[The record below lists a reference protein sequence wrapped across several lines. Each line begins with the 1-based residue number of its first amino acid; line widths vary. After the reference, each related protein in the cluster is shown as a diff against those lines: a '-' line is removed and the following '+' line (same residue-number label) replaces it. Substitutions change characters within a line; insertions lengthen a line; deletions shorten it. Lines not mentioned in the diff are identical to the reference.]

1 MYLSSLQKFILKTA
15 LSNINSESLTL
26 YSDAQ
31 ESSVIKSKKKTDSLK
46 KKLLTSSINE
56 FLKIKKEIEINQIQ
70 YSVTNFGIIE
80 INSNTHAHIYFFEPI
95 IKFYKIKPKDNFI
108 EIKDSIFKNISE
120 NRKQFE
126 IKKRKYIRVDGN
138 HKRGVIRGECKYLK
152 KAKASLSRS
161 FSTLVK
167 KKLIRKI
174 SIIDYENKE
183 IGIGFN
189 LTELGKKTINEKK

>member
-1 MYLSSLQKFILKTA
+1 MYLSSLQKFILKKA
-15 LSNINSESLTL
+15 LNNINSESLTL

-31 ESSVIKSKKKTDSLK
+31 ESSVIKSKNKTDSLK

-56 FLKIKKEIEINQIQ
+56 FLKIKKEIEINQIK
-70 YSVTNFGIIE
+70 YPVTNFGIIE

-138 HKRGVIRGECKYLK
+138 HKRGVIRGESKIFK
-152 KAKASLSRS
+152 KTKASVSRTYK
-161 FSTLVK
+161 TLINK
-167 KKLIRKI
+167 GLLRKI
-174 SIIDYENKE
+174 DIINYNKE
-183 IGIGFN
+183 KIGIGFN
-189 LTELGKKTINEKK
+189 LTKAGYKISKTI

>member
-1 MYLSSLQKFILKTA
+1 MYLSSLQRFILKTA

-31 ESSVIKSKKKTDSLK
+31 ESSVIKSKNKTDSLK

-56 FLKIKKEIEINQIQ
+56 FLKIKKEIEINQIK

-108 EIKDSIFKNISE
+108 KIKNSIFENISE

-138 HKRGVIRGECKYLK
+138 HKRGVIRGESKIFK
-152 KAKASLSRS
+152 KTKASVSRTYK
-161 FSTLVK
+161 TLIK
-167 KKLIRKI
+167 KGLLRKI
-174 SIIDYENKE
+174 DIINYNKE
-183 IGIGFN
+183 KIGIGFN
-189 LTELGKKTINEKK
+189 LTKAGYKLSKTI

>member
-31 ESSVIKSKKKTDSLK
+31 ESSVIKSKNKTDSLK

-56 FLKIKKEIEINQIQ
+56 FLKIKKEIEINQIK

-138 HKRGVIRGECKYLK
+138 HKRGVIRGESKIFK
-152 KAKASLSRS
+152 KTKASVSRTYK
-161 FSTLVK
+161 TLIK
-167 KKLIRKI
+167 KGLLRKI
-174 SIIDYENKE
+174 DIINYNKE
-183 IGIGFN
+183 KIGIGFN
-189 LTELGKKTINEKK
+189 LTKTGYKLSKTI

>member
-15 LSNINSESLTL
+15 LSNLNSESLTL

-31 ESSVIKSKKKTDSLK
+31 ESSIIKSKNKTDSLK

-56 FLKIKKEIEINQIQ
+56 FLKIKKEIEINQIK

-80 INSNTHAHIYFFEPI
+80 VNSNTHAHIYFFEPI

-138 HKRGVIRGECKYLK
+138 HKRGVIRGESKIFK
-152 KAKASLSRS
+152 KTKASVSRTYK
-161 FSTLVK
+161 TLIK
-167 KKLIRKI
+167 KGLLRKI
-174 SIIDYENKE
+174 DIINYNKE
-183 IGIGFN
+183 KIGIGFN
-189 LTELGKKTINEKK
+189 LTKAGYKLSKTI

>member
-1 MYLSSLQKFILKTA
+1 MKLQKFILKTA

-31 ESSVIKSKKKTDSLK
+31 ESTIIKSNNNTDSLK

-56 FLKIKKEIEINQIQ
+56 FLKIKKEIEMDQIK

-80 INSNTHAHIYFFEPI
+80 VNSNTHAHIYFFEPI

-108 EIKDSIFKNISE
+108 KIKNSIFENISE

-126 IKKRKYIRVDGN
+126 IKKRKYIRIDGN
-138 HKRGVIRGECKYLK
+138 HKRGVIRGESKIFK
-152 KAKASLSRS
+152 KTKASVSRTYK
-161 FSTLVK
+161 TLINK
-167 KKLIRKI
+167 GLLRKI
-174 SIIDYENKE
+174 DIINYNKE
-183 IGIGFN
+183 KIGIGFN
-189 LTELGKKTINEKK
+189 LTKAGYKISKTI

>member
-1 MYLSSLQKFILKTA
+1 MYLSSLQKFILKKA
-15 LSNINSESLTL
+15 LSNINRESLTL

-31 ESSVIKSKKKTDSLK
+31 ESSVIKSKNKTDSLK

-56 FLKIKKEIEINQIQ
+56 LLKIKKEIEINQIK
-70 YSVTNFGIIE
+70 YPVTNFGIIE

-126 IKKRKYIRVDGN
+126 IKKRKYIRLDGN
-138 HKRGVIRGECKYLK
+138 HKRGVIRGESKIFK
-152 KAKASLSRS
+152 KTKASVSRTYK
-161 FSTLVK
+161 TLINK
-167 KKLIRKI
+167 GLLRKI
-174 SIIDYENKE
+174 DIINYNKE
-183 IGIGFN
+183 KIGIGFN
-189 LTELGKKTINEKK
+189 LTKAGYKISKTI

>member
-31 ESSVIKSKKKTDSLK
+31 ESSVIKSKNKTDSLK

-56 FLKIKKEIEINQIQ
+56 FLKIKKEIEINQIK

-138 HKRGVIRGECKYLK
+138 HKRGVIRGESKIFK
-152 KAKASLSRS
+152 KTKASVSRTYK
-161 FSTLVK
+161 TLINKGLLRKIDIINYK
-167 KKLIRKI
+167 KKK
-174 SIIDYENKE
+174 

-189 LTELGKKTINEKK
+189 LTKVGYKISKTI

>member
-31 ESSVIKSKKKTDSLK
+31 ESSVIKSKNKTDTLK

-56 FLKIKKEIEINQIQ
+56 FLKIKKEIEMNQIK
-70 YSVTNFGIIE
+70 YPVTNFGIIE

-126 IKKRKYIRVDGN
+126 IKKRKYIRIDGN
-138 HKRGVIRGECKYLK
+138 HKRGVIRGESKIFK
-152 KAKASLSRS
+152 KTKASVSRTYK
-161 FSTLVK
+161 TLINK
-167 KKLIRKI
+167 GLLRKI
-174 SIIDYENKE
+174 NIINYNKE
-183 IGIGFN
+183 KIGIGFN
-189 LTELGKKTINEKK
+189 LTKAGYKISKTI

>member
-1 MYLSSLQKFILKTA
+1 LYLSSLQKFILKKA
-15 LSNINSESLTL
+15 LRNINSESLTL

-31 ESSVIKSKKKTDSLK
+31 ESSVIKSKNKTDTLK

-56 FLKIKKEIEINQIQ
+56 FLKIKKEIEMNQIK
-70 YSVTNFGIIE
+70 YPVTNFGIIE

-108 EIKDSIFKNISE
+108 EIKDSIFENISE

-138 HKRGVIRGECKYLK
+138 HKRGVIRGESKIFK
-152 KAKASLSRS
+152 KTKASVSRTYK
-161 FSTLVK
+161 TLINK
-167 KKLIRKI
+167 GLLRKI
-174 SIIDYENKE
+174 NIINYNKE
-183 IGIGFN
+183 KIGIGFN
-189 LTELGKKTINEKK
+189 LTKAGYKISKTI

>member
-1 MYLSSLQKFILKTA
+1 MYLSSLQKFILKKA
-15 LSNINSESLTL
+15 LNNINSESLTL

-31 ESSVIKSKKKTDSLK
+31 ESSIIKSKNKTYSLK

-56 FLKIKKEIEINQIQ
+56 FLKIKKEIEMNQIK
-70 YSVTNFGIIE
+70 YPVTNFGIIE

-138 HKRGVIRGECKYLK
+138 HKRGVIRGESKIFK
-152 KAKASLSRS
+152 KTKASVSRTYK
-161 FSTLVK
+161 TLINK
-167 KKLIRKI
+167 GLLRKI
-174 SIIDYENKE
+174 DIINYNKE
-183 IGIGFN
+183 KIGIGFN
-189 LTELGKKTINEKK
+189 LTKAGYKISKTI

>member
-1 MYLSSLQKFILKTA
+1 LYLSSLQKFILKKA
-15 LSNINSESLTL
+15 LNNINSESLTL

-31 ESSVIKSKKKTDSLK
+31 ESSVIKSKNKTYSLK

-56 FLKIKKEIEINQIQ
+56 FLKIKKEIEMNQIK
-70 YSVTNFGIIE
+70 YPVTNFGIIE

-138 HKRGVIRGECKYLK
+138 HKRGVIRGESKIFK
-152 KAKASLSRS
+152 KTKASVSRTYK
-161 FSTLVK
+161 TLINK
-167 KKLIRKI
+167 GLLRKI
-174 SIIDYENKE
+174 DIINYNKE
-183 IGIGFN
+183 KIGIGFN
-189 LTELGKKTINEKK
+189 LTKAGYKISKTI

>member
-1 MYLSSLQKFILKTA
+1 MYLSSLQKFILKKA
-15 LSNINSESLTL
+15 LSNINRESLTL

-31 ESSVIKSKKKTDSLK
+31 ESSVIKSKNKTDSLK

-56 FLKIKKEIEINQIQ
+56 LLKIKKEIEINQIK
-70 YSVTNFGIIE
+70 YPVTNFGIIE

-138 HKRGVIRGECKYLK
+138 HKRGVIRGESKIFK
-152 KAKASLSRS
+152 KTKASVSRTYK
-161 FSTLVK
+161 TLINK
-167 KKLIRKI
+167 GLLRKI
-174 SIIDYENKE
+174 DIINYNKE
-183 IGIGFN
+183 KIGIGFN
-189 LTELGKKTINEKK
+189 LTKAGYKISKTI

>member
-1 MYLSSLQKFILKTA
+1 MYLSSLQKFILKKA
-15 LSNINSESLTL
+15 LSNINRESLTL

-31 ESSVIKSKKKTDSLK
+31 ESSIIKSKNKTYSLK

-56 FLKIKKEIEINQIQ
+56 FLKIKKEIEINQIK
-70 YSVTNFGIIE
+70 YPVTNFGIIE

-126 IKKRKYIRVDGN
+126 IKKRKYIRLDGN
-138 HKRGVIRGECKYLK
+138 HKRGVIRGESKIFK
-152 KAKASLSRS
+152 KTKASVSRTYK
-161 FSTLVK
+161 TLINK
-167 KKLIRKI
+167 GLLRKI
-174 SIIDYENKE
+174 DIINYNKE
-183 IGIGFN
+183 KIGIGFN
-189 LTELGKKTINEKK
+189 LTKAGYKISKTI

>member
-1 MYLSSLQKFILKTA
+1 MYLSKLQRFILKTA

-31 ESSVIKSKKKTDSLK
+31 ESTIIKSNNKTGSLK

-56 FLKIKKEIEINQIQ
+56 FLKIKKEIEMNQIK

-108 EIKDSIFKNISE
+108 EIKDSIFENISE

-138 HKRGVIRGECKYLK
+138 HKRGVIRGESKIFK
-152 KAKASLSRS
+152 KTKASVSRTYK
-161 FSTLVK
+161 TLINK
-167 KKLIRKI
+167 GLLRKI
-174 SIIDYENKE
+174 NIINYNKE
-183 IGIGFN
+183 KIGIGFN
-189 LTELGKKTINEKK
+189 LTKAGYKISKTI

>member
-1 MYLSSLQKFILKTA
+1 LYFSNLQKFILKTA

-31 ESSVIKSKKKTDSLK
+31 ESSVIKSKNKTDSLK

-56 FLKIKKEIEINQIQ
+56 FLKIKKEIEINQIK

-138 HKRGVIRGECKYLK
+138 HKRGVIRGESKIFK
-152 KAKASLSRS
+152 KTKASVSRS
-161 FSTLVK
+161 YKTLIK
-167 KKLIRKI
+167 KGLLRKI
-174 SIIDYENKE
+174 DIINYNKE
-183 IGIGFN
+183 KIGIGFN
-189 LTELGKKTINEKK
+189 LTKTGYKLSKTI

>member
-1 MYLSSLQKFILKTA
+1 MYLSSLQKFILKKA
-15 LSNINSESLTL
+15 LSNINNESLTL

-31 ESSVIKSKKKTDSLK
+31 ESSVIKSKNKTDTLK

-56 FLKIKKEIEINQIQ
+56 FLKIKKEIEMNQIK

-108 EIKDSIFKNISE
+108 EIKDSIFENISE

-138 HKRGVIRGECKYLK
+138 HKRGVIRGESKIFK
-152 KAKASLSRS
+152 KTKASVSRTYK
-161 FSTLVK
+161 TLINK
-167 KKLIRKI
+167 GLLRKI
-174 SIIDYENKE
+174 NIINYNKE
-183 IGIGFN
+183 KIGIGFN
-189 LTELGKKTINEKK
+189 LTKAGYKISKTI

>member
-15 LSNINSESLTL
+15 LSNLNSESLTL

-31 ESSVIKSKKKTDSLK
+31 ESSVIKSKNKTDSLK

-56 FLKIKKEIEINQIQ
+56 FLKIKKEIEINQIK

-80 INSNTHAHIYFFEPI
+80 VNSNTHAHIYFFEPI

-126 IKKRKYIRVDGN
+126 IKKRKYIRIDGN
-138 HKRGVIRGECKYLK
+138 HKRGIIRGESKIFK
-152 KAKASLSRS
+152 KTKASVSRTYK
-161 FSTLVK
+161 TLINK
-167 KKLIRKI
+167 GLLRKI
-174 SIIDYENKE
+174 DIINYNKE
-183 IGIGFN
+183 KIGIGFN
-189 LTELGKKTINEKK
+189 LTKAGYKISKTI

>member
-1 MYLSSLQKFILKTA
+1 MYLSSLQKFILKKA
-15 LSNINSESLTL
+15 LNNINSESLTL

-31 ESSVIKSKKKTDSLK
+31 ESSVIKSKNKTYSLK

-56 FLKIKKEIEINQIQ
+56 FLKIKKEIEMNQIK
-70 YSVTNFGIIE
+70 YPVTNFGIIE

-108 EIKDSIFKNISE
+108 EIKDSIFENISE

-138 HKRGVIRGECKYLK
+138 HKRGVIRGESKIFK
-152 KAKASLSRS
+152 KTKASVSRTYK
-161 FSTLVK
+161 TLINK
-167 KKLIRKI
+167 GLLRKI
-174 SIIDYENKE
+174 DIINYNKE
-183 IGIGFN
+183 KIGIGFN
-189 LTELGKKTINEKK
+189 LTKAGYKISKTI

>member
-31 ESSVIKSKKKTDSLK
+31 ESTIIKSNNNTDSLK

-56 FLKIKKEIEINQIQ
+56 FLKIKKEIEMDQIK

-80 INSNTHAHIYFFEPI
+80 VNSNTHAHIYFFEPI

-108 EIKDSIFKNISE
+108 EIKDSIFENISE

-138 HKRGVIRGECKYLK
+138 HKRGVIRGESKIFK
-152 KAKASLSRS
+152 KTKASVSRTYK
-161 FSTLVK
+161 TLINKGLLRKINIINYNK
-167 KKLIRKI
+167 KK
-174 SIIDYENKE
+174 

-189 LTELGKKTINEKK
+189 LTKDGYKISKTI

>member
-1 MYLSSLQKFILKTA
+1 LYLSSLQKFILKKA

-31 ESSVIKSKKKTDSLK
+31 ESSVIKSKNKTDTLK

-56 FLKIKKEIEINQIQ
+56 FLKIKNEIEMNQIK
-70 YSVTNFGIIE
+70 YPVTNFGIIE

-108 EIKDSIFKNISE
+108 EIKDSIFKNFSE

-138 HKRGVIRGECKYLK
+138 HKRGVIRGESKIFK
-152 KAKASLSRS
+152 KTKASVSRTYK
-161 FSTLVK
+161 TLINK
-167 KKLIRKI
+167 GLLRKI
-174 SIIDYENKE
+174 NIINYNKE
-183 IGIGFN
+183 KIGIGFN
-189 LTELGKKTINEKK
+189 LTKAGYKISKTI

>member
-1 MYLSSLQKFILKTA
+1 MYLSSLQKFILNTA

-31 ESSVIKSKKKTDSLK
+31 ESSVIKSKNKTNSLK

-56 FLKIKKEIEINQIQ
+56 FLKIKKEIEMNQIK

-126 IKKRKYIRVDGN
+126 IKKRKYIRIDGN
-138 HKRGVIRGECKYLK
+138 HKRGVIRGESKIFK
-152 KAKASLSRS
+152 KTKASVSRTYK
-161 FSTLVK
+161 TLINK
-167 KKLIRKI
+167 GLLRKI
-174 SIIDYENKE
+174 DIINYNKE
-183 IGIGFN
+183 KIGIGFN
-189 LTELGKKTINEKK
+189 LTKTGYKLSKTI

>member
-1 MYLSSLQKFILKTA
+1 MYLSSLQKFILKKA

-31 ESSVIKSKKKTDSLK
+31 ESSVIKSKNKTDTLK

-56 FLKIKKEIEINQIQ
+56 FLKIKKEIEMNQIK

-108 EIKDSIFKNISE
+108 EIKDSIFENISE

-138 HKRGVIRGECKYLK
+138 HKRGVIRGESKIFK
-152 KAKASLSRS
+152 KTKASVSRTYK
-161 FSTLVK
+161 TLINK
-167 KKLIRKI
+167 GLLRKI
-174 SIIDYENKE
+174 NIINYNKE
-183 IGIGFN
+183 KIGIGFN
-189 LTELGKKTINEKK
+189 LTKAGYKISKTI

>member
-31 ESSVIKSKKKTDSLK
+31 ESTIIKSNNNTDSLK

-56 FLKIKKEIEINQIQ
+56 FLKIKKEIEMDQIK

-80 INSNTHAHIYFFEPI
+80 VNSNTHAHIYFFEPI

-108 EIKDSIFKNISE
+108 KIKNSIFENISE

-138 HKRGVIRGECKYLK
+138 HKRGVIRGESKIFK
-152 KAKASLSRS
+152 KTKASVSRTYK
-161 FSTLVK
+161 TLINK
-167 KKLIRKI
+167 GLLRKI
-174 SIIDYENKE
+174 NIINYNKE
-183 IGIGFN
+183 KIGIGFN
-189 LTELGKKTINEKK
+189 LTKAGYKISKTI

>member
-15 LSNINSESLTL
+15 LNNINSESLTL

-31 ESSVIKSKKKTDSLK
+31 ESSVIKSKNKTDSLK

-56 FLKIKKEIEINQIQ
+56 FLKIKKEIEINQIK

-138 HKRGVIRGECKYLK
+138 HKRGVIRGESKIFK
-152 KAKASLSRS
+152 KTKASVSRTYK
-161 FSTLVK
+161 TLIK
-167 KKLIRKI
+167 KGLLRKI
-174 SIIDYENKE
+174 DIINYNKE
-183 IGIGFN
+183 KIGIGFN
-189 LTELGKKTINEKK
+189 LTKAGYKLSKTI

>member
-31 ESSVIKSKKKTDSLK
+31 ESSVIKSKNKTNSLK

-56 FLKIKKEIEINQIQ
+56 FLKIKKEIEMNQIK

-126 IKKRKYIRVDGN
+126 IKKRKYIRIDGN
-138 HKRGVIRGECKYLK
+138 HKRGVIRGESKIFK
-152 KAKASLSRS
+152 KTKASVSRTYK
-161 FSTLVK
+161 TLINK
-167 KKLIRKI
+167 GLLRKI
-174 SIIDYENKE
+174 DIINYNKE
-183 IGIGFN
+183 KIGIGFN
-189 LTELGKKTINEKK
+189 LTKAGYKISKTI

>member
-1 MYLSSLQKFILKTA
+1 MYLSSLQKFILKKA

-31 ESSVIKSKKKTDSLK
+31 ESSVIKSKNKTDTLK

-56 FLKIKKEIEINQIQ
+56 FLKIKKEIEMDQIK

-80 INSNTHAHIYFFEPI
+80 VNSNTHAHIYFFEPI

-108 EIKDSIFKNISE
+108 EIKDSIFENISE

-138 HKRGVIRGECKYLK
+138 HKRGVIRGESKIFK
-152 KAKASLSRS
+152 KTKASVSRTYK
-161 FSTLVK
+161 TLINK
-167 KKLIRKI
+167 GLLRKI
-174 SIIDYENKE
+174 NIINYNKE
-183 IGIGFN
+183 KIGIGFN
-189 LTELGKKTINEKK
+189 LTKAGYKISKTI

>member
-15 LSNINSESLTL
+15 LSNLNSESLTL

-31 ESSVIKSKKKTDSLK
+31 ESSVIKSKNKTDSLK

-56 FLKIKKEIEINQIQ
+56 FLKIKKEIEINQIK

-138 HKRGVIRGECKYLK
+138 HKRGVIRGESKIFK
-152 KAKASLSRS
+152 KTKASVSRTYK
-161 FSTLVK
+161 TLIK
-167 KKLIRKI
+167 KGLLRKI
-174 SIIDYENKE
+174 DIINYNKE
-183 IGIGFN
+183 KIGIGFN
-189 LTELGKKTINEKK
+189 LTKTGYKISKTI

>member
-1 MYLSSLQKFILKTA
+1 LYLSSLQKFILKKA

-31 ESSVIKSKKKTDSLK
+31 ESSVIKSKNKTDTLK

-56 FLKIKKEIEINQIQ
+56 FLKIKKEIEMNQIK

-108 EIKDSIFKNISE
+108 EIKDSIFENISE

-138 HKRGVIRGECKYLK
+138 HKRGVIRGESKIFK
-152 KAKASLSRS
+152 KTKASVSRTYK
-161 FSTLVK
+161 TLINK
-167 KKLIRKI
+167 GLLRKI
-174 SIIDYENKE
+174 NIINYNKE
-183 IGIGFN
+183 KIGIGFN
-189 LTELGKKTINEKK
+189 LTKAGYKISKTI

>member
-1 MYLSSLQKFILKTA
+1 LYLSSLQKFILKKA
-15 LSNINSESLTL
+15 LSNINNESLTL

-31 ESSVIKSKKKTDSLK
+31 ESSVIKSKNKTDTLK

-56 FLKIKKEIEINQIQ
+56 FLKIKNEIEMNQIK
-70 YSVTNFGIIE
+70 YPVTNFGIIE

-108 EIKDSIFKNISE
+108 EIKDSIFENISE

-138 HKRGVIRGECKYLK
+138 HKRGVIRGESKIFK
-152 KAKASLSRS
+152 KTKASVSRTYK
-161 FSTLVK
+161 TLINK
-167 KKLIRKI
+167 GLLRKI
-174 SIIDYENKE
+174 NIINYNKE
-183 IGIGFN
+183 KIGIGFN
-189 LTELGKKTINEKK
+189 LTKAGYKISKTI

>member
-1 MYLSSLQKFILKTA
+1 MYLSSLQKFILKKA
-15 LSNINSESLTL
+15 LRNINSESLTL

-31 ESSVIKSKKKTDSLK
+31 ESSVIKSKNKTDTLK

-56 FLKIKKEIEINQIQ
+56 FLKIKKEIEMNQIK

-108 EIKDSIFKNISE
+108 EIKDSIFENISE

-138 HKRGVIRGECKYLK
+138 HKRGVIRGESKIFK
-152 KAKASLSRS
+152 KTKASVSRTYK
-161 FSTLVK
+161 TLINK
-167 KKLIRKI
+167 GLLRKI
-174 SIIDYENKE
+174 NIINYNKE
-183 IGIGFN
+183 KIGIGFN
-189 LTELGKKTINEKK
+189 LTKAGYKISKTI

>member
-31 ESSVIKSKKKTDSLK
+31 ESTITKSNNNNDSLK

-56 FLKIKKEIEINQIQ
+56 FLKIKKEIEMNQIK

-108 EIKDSIFKNISE
+108 EIKDSIFENISE

-138 HKRGVIRGECKYLK
+138 HKRGVIRGESKIFK
-152 KAKASLSRS
+152 KTKASVSRTYK
-161 FSTLVK
+161 TLINK
-167 KKLIRKI
+167 GLLRKI
-174 SIIDYENKE
+174 NIINYNKE
-183 IGIGFN
+183 KIGIGFN
-189 LTELGKKTINEKK
+189 LTKAGYKISKTI

>member
-1 MYLSSLQKFILKTA
+1 MYLSNLQKFILKTA

-31 ESSVIKSKKKTDSLK
+31 ESSVIKSKNKTNSLK

-56 FLKIKKEIEINQIQ
+56 FLKIKKEIEMNQIK

-138 HKRGVIRGECKYLK
+138 HKRGVIRGESKIFK
-152 KAKASLSRS
+152 KTKASVSRTYK
-161 FSTLVK
+161 TLINK
-167 KKLIRKI
+167 GLLRKI
-174 SIIDYENKE
+174 DIINYNKE
-183 IGIGFN
+183 KIGIGFN
-189 LTELGKKTINEKK
+189 LTKAGYKISKTI

>member
-1 MYLSSLQKFILKTA
+1 MYLSSLQKFILKEA

-31 ESSVIKSKKKTDSLK
+31 ESSVIKSKNKTDTLK

-56 FLKIKKEIEINQIQ
+56 FLKIKKEIEMNQIK
-70 YSVTNFGIIE
+70 YPVTNFGIIE

-108 EIKDSIFKNISE
+108 EIKDSIFENISE

-138 HKRGVIRGECKYLK
+138 HKRGVIRGESKIFK
-152 KAKASLSRS
+152 KTKASVSRTYK
-161 FSTLVK
+161 TLINK
-167 KKLIRKI
+167 GLLRKI
-174 SIIDYENKE
+174 NIINYNKE
-183 IGIGFN
+183 KIGIGFN
-189 LTELGKKTINEKK
+189 LTKAGYKISKTI

>member
-1 MYLSSLQKFILKTA
+1 MYLSSLQKFILKKA

-31 ESSVIKSKKKTDSLK
+31 ESSVIKSKNKTDTLK

-56 FLKIKKEIEINQIQ
+56 YLKIKKEIEMNQIK

-108 EIKDSIFKNISE
+108 KIKNSIFENISE

-138 HKRGVIRGECKYLK
+138 HKRGVIRGESKIFK
-152 KAKASLSRS
+152 KTKASVSRTYK
-161 FSTLVK
+161 TLINKGLLRKINIINYNK
-167 KKLIRKI
+167 KK
-174 SIIDYENKE
+174 

-189 LTELGKKTINEKK
+189 LTKAGYKISKTI

>member
-1 MYLSSLQKFILKTA
+1 MYLSSLQKFILKKA
-15 LSNINSESLTL
+15 LSNINRESLTL

-31 ESSVIKSKKKTDSLK
+31 ESSVIKSKNKTNSLK

-56 FLKIKKEIEINQIQ
+56 LLKIKKEIEINQIK
-70 YSVTNFGIIE
+70 YPVTNFGIIE

-138 HKRGVIRGECKYLK
+138 HKRGVIRGESKIFK
-152 KAKASLSRS
+152 KTKASVSRTYK
-161 FSTLVK
+161 TLINK
-167 KKLIRKI
+167 GLLRKI
-174 SIIDYENKE
+174 DIINYNKE
-183 IGIGFN
+183 KIGIGFN
-189 LTELGKKTINEKK
+189 LTKAGYKISKTI

>member
-1 MYLSSLQKFILKTA
+1 MYRSSLQKFILKKA
-15 LSNINSESLTL
+15 LSNINRESLTL

-31 ESSVIKSKKKTDSLK
+31 ESSVIKSKNKTDSLK

-56 FLKIKKEIEINQIQ
+56 LLKIKKEIEINQIK
-70 YSVTNFGIIE
+70 YPVTNFGIIE

-126 IKKRKYIRVDGN
+126 IKKRKYIRLDGN
-138 HKRGVIRGECKYLK
+138 HKRGVIRGESKIFK
-152 KAKASLSRS
+152 KTKASVSRTYK
-161 FSTLVK
+161 TLINK
-167 KKLIRKI
+167 GLLRKI
-174 SIIDYENKE
+174 DIINYNKE
-183 IGIGFN
+183 KIGIGFN
-189 LTELGKKTINEKK
+189 LTKAGYKISKTI

>member
-31 ESSVIKSKKKTDSLK
+31 ESSVIKSKNKTDTLK

-56 FLKIKKEIEINQIQ
+56 FLKIKKEIEMNQIK

-108 EIKDSIFKNISE
+108 EIKDSIFENISE

-138 HKRGVIRGECKYLK
+138 HKRGVIRGESKIFK
-152 KAKASLSRS
+152 KTKASVSRTYK
-161 FSTLVK
+161 TLINK
-167 KKLIRKI
+167 GLLRKI
-174 SIIDYENKE
+174 NIINYNKE
-183 IGIGFN
+183 KIGIGFN
-189 LTELGKKTINEKK
+189 LTKAGYKISKTI

>member
-1 MYLSSLQKFILKTA
+1 MYLSNLQKFILKTA

-31 ESSVIKSKKKTDSLK
+31 ESSVIKSKNKSDSLK

-56 FLKIKKEIEINQIQ
+56 FLKIKKEIEINQIK

-138 HKRGVIRGECKYLK
+138 HKRGVIRGESKIFK
-152 KAKASLSRS
+152 KTKASVSRS
-161 FSTLVK
+161 YKTLIK
-167 KKLIRKI
+167 KGLLRKI
-174 SIIDYENKE
+174 DIINYNKE
-183 IGIGFN
+183 KIGIGFN
-189 LTELGKKTINEKK
+189 LTKTGYKLSKTI

>member
-1 MYLSSLQKFILKTA
+1 MYLSSLQKFILKKA
-15 LSNINSESLTL
+15 LNNINSESLTL

-31 ESSVIKSKKKTDSLK
+31 ESSVIKSKNKTYSLK

-56 FLKIKKEIEINQIQ
+56 FLKIKKEIEMNQIK
-70 YSVTNFGIIE
+70 YPVTNFGIIE

-138 HKRGVIRGECKYLK
+138 HKRGVIRGESKIFK
-152 KAKASLSRS
+152 KTKASVSRTYK
-161 FSTLVK
+161 TLINK
-167 KKLIRKI
+167 GLLRKI
-174 SIIDYENKE
+174 DIINYNKE
-183 IGIGFN
+183 KIGIGFN
-189 LTELGKKTINEKK
+189 LTKAGYKISKTI